1 MLILIKLISYV
12 EHRKN
17 CGDFLAPQFGD
28 QMSSNIDMSTNCY
41 YIAIISDVQVFC
53 KLRIKKTQCLDD
65 RLAFIIK
72 SIIYS
77 FKTVTQLSLP

>member
-28 QMSSNIDMSTNCY
+28 QMSSNIDMSKKCY
-41 YIAIISDVQVFC
+41 YIAIISDVQVF
-53 KLRIKKTQCLDD
+53 LI
-65 RLAFIIK
+65 
-72 SIIYS
+72 
-77 FKTVTQLSLP
+77 